1 MTLFMRKSQLEDEN
15 KYFHLFQMSLS
26 LDSGLCVVLII
37 LTALLLAVAVL
48 LFYDFENV
56 CENKNNVT
64 NMVKI
69 PFHNF
74 VCLPFLCKYL
84 KVACLLFSCDWLGLY
99 KMRMVI
105 SFVNFVWKKLIYF
118 QFVVVVVRQVLR
130 VFCNKW
136 AFGLHG
142 LVSTLH
148 FWKFNF
154 SICARSRSWRFHDK
168 YLQTKVVISHFLRYQ
183 FKTRF

>member
-69 PFHNF
+69 PFNLFLF
-74 VCLPFLCKYL
+74 VCRFY
-84 KVACLLFSCDWLGLY
+84 
-99 KMRMVI
+99 
-105 SFVNFVWKKLIYF
+105 VNI
-118 QFVVVVVRQVLR
+118 
-130 VFCNKW
+130 
-136 AFGLHG
+136 
-142 LVSTLH
+142 
-148 FWKFNF
+148 
-154 SICARSRSWRFHDK
+154 
-168 YLQTKVVISHFLRYQ
+168 
-183 FKTRF
+183 